1 MLRAWWSADDASRLR
16 PPPRPVL
23 PLTLTLLLSTRSS
36 TRIWSASVVC
46 WGVYSSGN
54 YVVGSGVDG
63 MLHNCDVTHMLTQSM
78 MQVAMEK
85 QWLQYEEEED
95 LISMVV
101 ADALLDDLL
110 LDITAQLVQ

>member
-1 MLRAWWSADDASRLR
+1 
-16 PPPRPVL
+16 
-23 PLTLTLLLSTRSS
+23 
-36 TRIWSASVVC
+36 
-46 WGVYSSGN
+46 
-54 YVVGSGVDG
+54 
-63 MLHNCDVTHMLTQSM
+63 M

-110 LDITAQLVQ
+110 FDITSQLVQ